1 MTAAKSEIYP
11 TTASAEQPVPAEPIT
26 WEVFEKE
33 YLSREDGYKYE
44 WVRGVVVQ
52 TPRDMNQYQYYIL
65 INLLKVFQQLQQ
77 EGKVSGHL
85 LTEIDTFFLK
95 KIHRRPDMAWFT
107 DEQAAR
113 MAHRE
118 NQVPNFVI
126 EIVSDHDIVDNLLDK
141 LGDYRDAGVAVIW
154 LISPRLEQVHIF
166 SGDKNVIC
174 KGPDI
179 CSAAPALSGF
189 QISAEA
195 IFQKPEVPAA

>member
-1 MTAAKSEIYP
+1 MTAAKTEIYP
-11 TTASAEQPVPAEPIT
+11 TTTSVGQPAPTETVS

-33 YLSREDGYKYE
+33 YLTREDGYKYE
-44 WVRGVVVQ
+44 WVRGEVVQ

-65 INLLKVFQQLQQ
+65 DNLQ
-77 EGKVSGHL
+77 ELFTRLRFESKVSGKL
-85 LTEIDTFFLK
+85 FPEIDTFFLK
-95 KIHRRPDMAWFT
+95 KVHRRPDMAWFT

-141 LGDYRDAGVAVIW
+141 LGDYREAGVVVIW
-154 LISPRLEQVHIF
+154 LISPRLEQVHVY

-174 KGPDI
+174 KGDDL
-179 CSAAPALSGF
+179 CSAAPVLPDF
-189 QISAEA
+189 QISAKD
-195 IFQKPEVPAA
+195 IFRKPDLP